1 MYRTF
6 PFLLNNHLLIYT
18 DIFLE
23 PRAVRRMSLTHIVDQ
38 HWQDPPSPIGSQTE
52 SLGISSPAGT
62 LTKGRMPLM
71 TPVERHRG
79 AFLPSLG
86 KSLT

>member
-1 MYRTF
+1 MYHMF
-6 PFLLNNHLLIYT
+6 PVLLNNHLLIYT

-23 PRAVRRMSLTHIVDQ
+23 PHAVRRTSLTHIVDQ

-52 SLGISSPAGT
+52 GLGISSPAEVLAKCRT
-62 LTKGRMPLM
+62 PLM